1 MPYLLSTDGSLTVQK
16 DVKGALVG
24 NKGNVVRRMFVV
36 NDSSAPGTQR
46 CVFKEQKKN
55 TIIKKKIKNNYK
67 KKTHTTRKTLLLS
80 LVSSRLLRCSFS
92 SLSFSLSIYLSIH
105 PQSVYHRRRIDGGQ
119 KTGFWSAGVEHKFA
133 R

>member
-46 CVFKEQKKN
+46 CVSKEQTK
-55 TIIKKKIKNNYK
+55 IKKI
-67 KKTHTTRKTLLLS
+67 
-80 LVSSRLLRCSFS
+80 
-92 SLSFSLSIYLSIH
+92 
-105 PQSVYHRRRIDGGQ
+105 
-119 KTGFWSAGVEHKFA
+119 
-133 R
+133 

>member
-46 CVFKEQKKN
+46 CVFKEPKKN
-55 TIIKKKIKNNYK
+55 IIIKKKNNYK
-67 KKTHTTRKTLLLS
+67 KKHIQQEKR
-80 LVSSRLLRCSFS
+80 F
-92 SLSFSLSIYLSIH
+92 Y
-105 PQSVYHRRRIDGGQ
+105 
-119 KTGFWSAGVEHKFA
+119 
-133 R
+133 